1 MYVEMKPLDL
11 YCGSCQIR
19 VNEEIA
25 ENVMNTSILFFF
37 FSLCCSSVVMVCI
50 RFRKASKKGH
60 AP

>member
-1 MYVEMKPLDL
+1 MKPLDL

-37 FSLCCSSVVMVCI
+37 SLCCSSVVMVCI

>member
-37 FSLCCSSVVMVCI
+37 LPVLFFCCNGLHKVQ
-50 RFRKASKKGH
+50 KGL
-60 AP
+60 